1 MSRKDKAKVK
11 LNGSNQFFGIS
22 TPIFCLL
29 INFCVIFY
37 IISNQVSYLKIEDSW
52 LLIGCLTIIIS
63 SIIYQFISTN
73 YYFGNVTNM
82 FRYIALFYVFSL
94 LLGLMMITIYI
105 TKLFVGENI
114 QFKNKVINL
123 NIKSMLYHLFT
134 TKKYRQT
141 FIITSIIYS
150 IIFSL
155 ISGIVIYQ
163 PNTLFSQT
171 YFTNI
176 PAIKIIYCCGNFG
189 QYPNMA
195 IYITEHVGL
204 MLIPLTF
211 LILLFVSILVG
222 INIMLISFAINNRP
236 KRNTKWFLSIAAI
249 TGLFTGC
256 PTCAGLF
263 IASIL
268 PGTFAISSITIVSLY
283 YQKIFIIITVGLLI
297 FTAFLS
303 LKNVKTLFEEGCII
317 ENTKITK

>member
-73 YYFGNVTNM
+73 YYFGNVINM
-82 FRYIALFYVFSL
+82 FRYIALFHVFSL

-105 TKLFVGENI
+105 TKLFVRENI

-123 NIKSMLYHLFT
+123 DMKSMLYHLFT

-222 INIMLISFAINNRP
+222 INVMFISFAINNRP
-236 KRNTKWFLSIAAI
+236 KNNTKWFFSISAI

-256 PTCAGLF
+256 PTCTGIF
-263 IASIL
+263 IAGVI
-268 PGTFAISSITIVSLY
+268 PGTFGITSLTLVSLY
-283 YQKIFIIITVGLLI
+283 YQKILIIITIGLLV

-303 LKNVKTLFEEGCII
+303 LRNLKILFEDGCII